1 MLVVTEIVAPASSIT
16 VPRMLPIGSASLGSY
31 PSFDIESTAKAI
43 IGFQAKLGFFSPNRK
58 ITIRI
63 TKTSWDSS
71 QEVFTEEFQ
80 GPPVGMT
87 GFEGKSVSRK
97 LEIELDNRFM
107 YRVGIELPSS
117 TVLEDI
123 VFSIVE

>member
-1 MLVVTEIVAPASSIT
+1 
-16 VPRMLPIGSASLGSY
+16 
-31 PSFDIESTAKAI
+31 
-43 IGFQAKLGFFSPNRK
+43 
-58 ITIRI
+58 
-63 TKTSWDSS
+63 
-71 QEVFTEEFQ
+71 
-80 GPPVGMT
+80 MT